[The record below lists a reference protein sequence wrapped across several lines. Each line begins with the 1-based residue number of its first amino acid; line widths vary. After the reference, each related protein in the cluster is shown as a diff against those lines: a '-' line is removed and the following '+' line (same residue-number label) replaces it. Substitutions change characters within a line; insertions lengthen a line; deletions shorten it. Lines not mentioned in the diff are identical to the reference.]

1 MVEFN
6 TVLLVFLAFL
16 IGAAIISLGIL
27 LFIILQWFFYFKRK
41 VKNKDYKLKDII
53 LNHLEIVNE
62 DSDNPEILKK

>member
-27 LFIILQWFFYFKRK
+27 LFIILQWFFYFKRR

>member
-1 MVEFN
+1 MVELN
-6 TVLLVFLAFL
+6 TILLVFLAFL
-16 IGAAIISLGIL
+16 IGTAIISLGIL

>member
-27 LFIILQWFFYFKRK
+27 LFVILQWFFYFKRK

-53 LNHLEIVNE
+53 LNHLEIANE